1 MAGMNKSVAA
11 ADPDLQI
18 GGRAG
23 RRGWRG
29 QSSKPRVKGPQLGLK
44 IRGGVGS
51 RGTSPGSA
59 TE

>member
-29 QSSKPRVKGPQLGLK
+29 QSSKPRDKGPQLGLK
-44 IRGGVGS
+44 IRGGGGP
-51 RGTSPGSA
+51 RGTSA